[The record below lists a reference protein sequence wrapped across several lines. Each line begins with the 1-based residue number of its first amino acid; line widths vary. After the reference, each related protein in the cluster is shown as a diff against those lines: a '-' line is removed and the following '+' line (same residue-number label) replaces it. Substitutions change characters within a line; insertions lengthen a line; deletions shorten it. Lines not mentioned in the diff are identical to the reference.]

1 MNLSAKYKSI
11 HMIHEHEQ
19 GMVKK
24 EKETE
29 CIQKQDTFTYNRKN
43 SSYIFKLSVVSD
55 ASKEIFY
62 TILEN
67 CQQSLSIASRTLAT

>member
-11 HMIHEHEQ
+11 HMIYEHEQ
-19 GMVKK
+19 GMVK
-24 EKETE
+24 KETE

-43 SSYIFKLSVVSD
+43 SSYIFKLSVVRD

-67 CQQSLSIASRTLAT
+67 CQQSLPIASRTLAT